1 MKTLLK
7 IKATITILALC
18 GIVGCGQG
26 ASGDG
31 TQHIISYG
39 QSLSLGVRSV
49 VSYPNNPTL
58 PNDYQDVGLMFADGV
73 RSLGGQPLV
82 PFKES
87 LKDGD
92 YNTWVMDKPGE
103 TPLYGAL
110 LQLKGLAGTRIGSAA
125 GRGGMPIADLSK
137 GTTPYARLLNQV
149 TTAKAQA
156 ESPYTVPA
164 IIWMQGEADPFNE
177 GYAGQFSQLVSD
189 LDRDVR
195 AITGQAKPV
204 QIHVCLTSYAVPAAA
219 QQAVAAQNPNV
230 HIDCDTATL
239 RRSDGV
245 HLSAAGSR
253 DAGMALGAS
262 ILQTIR

>member
-1 MKTLLK
+1 MMKLLATLV
-7 IKATITILALC
+7 IASALSAC
-18 GIVGCGQG
+18 ASGI
-26 ASGDG
+26 SGDG

-39 QSLSLGVRSV
+39 QSLSLGERSV
-49 VSYPNNPTL
+49 VAFPSDNSIPS
-58 PNDYQDVGLMFADGV
+58 DRQDVGLMFADGV
-73 RSLGGQPLV
+73 RSLGGQELV

-87 LKDGD
+87 TTALD
-92 YNTWVMDKPGE
+92 YQTWVTSTPGE

-110 LQLKGLAGTRIGSAA
+110 LQLKGLPGVRIGSAA
-125 GRGGMPIADLSK
+125 GRGGMPISELSK
-137 GTTPYARLLNQV
+137 GTAPYARLLNQV

-156 ESPYTVPA
+156 EPPYTVPA

-177 GYAGQFSQLVSD
+177 GYAGQFSQLVTD

-219 QQAVAAQNPNV
+219 QQAVAAQNHNV
-230 HIDCDTATL
+230 HINCDTATL

-253 DAGMALGAS
+253 DAGIALGAS
-262 ILQTIR
+262 ILKGW